1 MYAQTC
7 TNTSRLYANF
17 QTWAGT
23 SAGLLATPGKVV
35 DDINAADTDPS
46 SYSTLSANT
55 LIGSSE
61 VIQYLEFTNDGSHAS
76 KISVAGNKITKLK
89 ISLPAAFV
97 GVSGTVEVGTF
108 INLNTTAKTATRSAT
123 YNGPI
128 AGLLS
133 GDGAIELDVTSAA
146 PYNGVYVRLSATPLA
161 ALGISTRVFAAYT
174 TETTTVNLD
183 CDKGIDV
190 LTGVNGANLLNSTA
204 AVTNSYAAIDADPT
218 YATYATLNTGLQAIN
233 EVFLTAI
240 FAKASQPLDSVK
252 IVYDGGG
259 GLNLLSGFTIQPY
272 LENTAVG
279 GAFGTTNVTVKPV
292 AGSATKFEISFPVAA
307 SFDRVKISWGGLLA
321 VGTEMHIY
329 NVTKVLPKPQPLI
342 NGEATDIKEICFG
355 KPNILSVANQQSCT
369 TYNWYTSL
377 NATTP
382 VYTGPSYDP
391 GELSVGQHIYY
402 VESRRDN
409 CLSSVSERV
418 KIILNINPL
427 PTVSV
432 TDAST
437 CAGTAAQLS
446 VNNPQSGISYLW
458 YDALTGGNLL
468 FTGNTYTTAVLN
480 ADKTYYVES
489 VNQTTGCVSAARQPL
504 KVLVKP
510 YATIGITSG
519 AGQVCVGESIALSN
533 TVSGGYWTSSDA
545 GIATVDATGL
555 VTGKATGTISILY
568 TINATATT
576 CANSVAFPVQVNAL
590 PDLALGTVPE
600 ICSGFNMSA
609 LTYSNA
615 VNNPISYSITWAD
628 VNFSSITNATLPAGN
643 IPFTLPANIAAGSY
657 SGMLTIKNAN
667 GCSRTMPF
675 TIHIVQKPAA
685 PHVLLNTSSQY

>member
-1 MYAQTC
+1 VWTGSSTGLA
-7 TNTSRLYANF
+7 
-17 QTWAGT
+17 
-23 SAGLLATPGKVV
+23 SAGKVV
-35 DDINAADTDPS
+35 DELKAIDSDPS
-46 SYSTLSANT
+46 TYSTLSANA
-55 LIGSSE
+55 LIGTSE
-61 VIQYLEFTNDGSHAS
+61 VIQYLEFTTDGIHAN
-76 KISVAGNKITKLK
+76 KISLAANKITKLK
-89 ISLPAAFV
+89 ISLPAAFI
-97 GVSGTVEVGTF
+97 GISGTLEVGTF
-108 INLNTTAKTATRSAT
+108 TGLNPTTKSAVRVPT

-128 AGLLS
+128 AGVLS
-133 GDGAIELDVTSAA
+133 GDGAIEIDVTSTAM
-146 PYNGVYVRLSATPLA
+146 YNGVYVRLNATPLA
-161 ALGISTRVFAAYT
+161 SVGISTRVFAAYT
-174 TETTTVNLD
+174 TEVTTANLD

-190 LTGVNGANLLNSTA
+190 LTGVNGASLLNGTA
-204 AVTNSYAAIDADPT
+204 VVSNPYAAIDTDPV
-218 YATYATLNTGLQAIN
+218 YSTYATLNTGLQAIN

-240 FAKASQPLDSVK
+240 FAKASQPMDSVK

-259 GLNLLSGFTIQPY
+259 GLSLLSGFSIQPY
-272 LENTAVG
+272 LENNAVG
-279 GAFGTTNVTVKPV
+279 GAFSTNNVTVK
-292 AGSATKFEISFPVAA
+292 AISGSVNKFEISFPVGA

-321 VGTEMHIY
+321 VGTELHIY
-329 NVTKVLPKPQPLI
+329 NVTKVIPKPQPLI
-342 NGEATDIKEICFG
+342 NGEATDTKDICFS

-382 VYTGPSYDP
+382 VNTGPSYDP

-402 VESRRDN
+402 VESRREN

-468 FTGNTYTTAVLN
+468 FTGNTFTTVILN

-510 YATIGITSG
+510 YATIGVTSG
-519 AGQVCVGESIALSN
+519 AGQVCIGESTALSN

-545 GIATVDATGL
+545 GIATVDAAGL
-555 VTGKATGTISILY
+555 VTGKAAGNVSILY

-590 PDLALGTVPE
+590 PDLTLGTVPE

-615 VNNPISYSITWAD
+615 VNNPISYSIIWAD
-628 VNFSSITNATLPAGN
+628 ATFSSITDATLPAGN

-667 GCSRTMPF
+667 GCTRTMPF
-675 TIHIVQKPAA
+675 TIHIIEKPAA
-685 PHVLLNTSSQY
+685 PHVLLNTNSQY